1 MELDKKVELIQVP
14 KGFNAACAFI
24 DDNVSQGRGGNI
36 ALYYEDKK
44 ITYRDVQK
52 EVNKM
57 GNSLLELGVEIENR
71 VSLLLLDRSEF
82 VYSFFGAMKIGAV
95 PVPLNTF
102 MTSADY
108 EFFLNDSRSK
118 VLIMEESL
126 WDKIEPIEKNL
137 KYLKHIVCLGAPQK
151 GQISYWDLANKASPE
166 LEGAETSKDDSCFW
180 LYSSGSTG
188 FPKGVVHL
196 HHDPF
201 IHADCFTRF
210 VTEMKENDI
219 GFSVAKLFFGFG
231 LGNLF
236 FAFKVGASQVL
247 WPERPTAEGIFQIIN
262 KYRPTIFYCVPTMYA
277 RLLEEG
283 LSQFDLSSLRLCVSG
298 GEPLPA
304 DLYHRW
310 KEKFNC
316 EIIDGIGTTE
326 NIHMLIANRPSKV
339 KPGSTGLVIPGH
351 EVKIVDESGKEV
363 PDGEIGDLM
372 LKSDSLTPGYWNQHE
387 KSKQIIMG
395 EWCKTGDKYYRDAD
409 GYYWYAGR
417 SDDMIKV
424 GGIWVS
430 PAQVEATLMEHE
442 AVLESAVV
450 GHPDENQLIK
460 PKAFIVLKKGY
471 QPSSQLAEELKLFVK
486 NKIAPYNWP
495 RWVEFVDDLPKT
507 ATGKIQRYKLR
518 KYEVNHKT
526 E

>member
-1 MELDKKVELIQVP
+1 MEASKQPEIIQIP
-14 KGFNAACAFI
+14 RIFNAARAFI
-24 DDNVSQGRGGNI
+24 DEHVHQGRGGNI

-57 GNSLLELGVEIENR
+57 GNSLLDLGVEIEER
-71 VSLLLLDRSEF
+71 VSLLLLDRPEF

-102 MTSADY
+102 MTHQDY

-118 VLIMEESL
+118 VLIMEEAL

-137 KYLKHIVCLGAPQK
+137 KYLKHIICLGTPQK
-151 GQISYWDLANKASPE
+151 GQISYLDLVNKARTE

-180 LYSSGSTG
+180 IYSSGSTG

-247 WPERPTAEGIFQIIN
+247 LPERPTAEGIFQIIS

-277 RLLEEG
+277 RMLEEY
-283 LSQFDLSSLRLCVSG
+283 LPQYDLSSLRVCVSG
-298 GEPLPA
+298 GEPLPP

-310 KEKFNC
+310 GKKLNC

-326 NIHMLIANRPSKV
+326 NIHMLIANRPGKV
-339 KPGSTGLVIPGH
+339 KPGSTGFVIPGH
-351 EVKIVDESGKEV
+351 EVKIVDDSGHEV
-363 PDGEIGDLM
+363 PNGEIGELM

-387 KSKQIIMG
+387 KNKQIIIG
-395 EWCKTGDKYYRDAD
+395 EWCKTGDKYYRDTD
-409 GYYWYAGR
+409 GYYWYSGR

-430 PAQVEATLMEHE
+430 PAQVEAALSEHE

-450 GHPDENQLIK
+450 GHPDESQMIK
-460 PKAFIVLKKGY
+460 PKAFVVLRKGY
-471 QPSSQLAEELKLFVK
+471 QSSPQLAEELKLFVK

-495 RWVEFVDDLPKT
+495 RWVEFVNDLPKT

-518 KYEVNHKT
+518 NKW
-526 E
+526 